1 MLRAR
6 VAAAIQA
13 AGEKTQ
19 ASLTQDVRLRAVD
32 MGWPTAAA
40 TRVNVHH
47 TGAAF
52 SATFDG
58 AEDWEFG
65 TEDRP
70 PMPVARGF
78 EATSHVD
85 HDDAFMDALANEL
98 SDLL

>member
-13 AGEKTQ
+13 AGEQTQ
-19 ASLTQDVRLRAVD
+19 PSLTQDARRRAQE

-70 PMPVARGF
+70 PMPAARAF

-85 HDDAFMDALANEL
+85 HDAAFMDAVANEL